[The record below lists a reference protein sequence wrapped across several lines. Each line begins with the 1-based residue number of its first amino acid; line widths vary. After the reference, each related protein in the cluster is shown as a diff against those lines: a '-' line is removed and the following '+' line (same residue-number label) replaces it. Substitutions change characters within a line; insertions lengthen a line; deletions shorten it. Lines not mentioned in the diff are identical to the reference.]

1 MPYAHSS
8 NADGMR
14 HDLHDHLHAVAD
26 LAAEFAS
33 RFGATALGRY
43 LGLWHD
49 VGKLAPE
56 FQRYLLAAEE
66 GRRLPSPD
74 HKAAGA
80 LLALEWL
87 GALALPLQGHHGGLT
102 SLSDCKAWLAE
113 HRDAAAR
120 TLGDA
125 HQQFPD
131 LRPERPLA
139 LPETAASD
147 ILEVEV
153 LLRLLY
159 SALVD
164 ADYLDTERH
173 FSPASGIQRTVG
185 PSLEVLWQRFEA
197 DQARLTGHADDPV
210 NHTRHAIY
218 EACVAAAAQP
228 PGLYRLTVPTGG
240 GKTRSALAFALR
252 HALTHGMERII
263 VAVPF
268 LSITEQTVRVY
279 RDILER
285 EGEPPAVLEHH
296 SAARFPDDEGDLAGW
311 TRLAAENWDAP
322 VVVTTTVQLFESL
335 FANRPQAARKV
346 HRLTHAVLL
355 LDEVQALP
363 PGRLTPILDAL
374 QRLSAYHTTVVLS
387 TATQPAFEVVPGMRA
402 LDAREIVPQ
411 PERYF
416 HALERVRYE
425 WRLDEPLPWGDVVA
439 EMMNARQA
447 MAVVNT
453 RRDAQTLHA
462 TLCAQ
467 DPEALHLSAAMCGLH
482 KSRVIAEVRRR
493 LAAGHTCR
501 LVATQVVEAGVDLD
515 FPLVLRA
522 LGPLDAIIQ
531 AAGRCNREGR
541 LPYGRVVVFVPAD
554 GGLPLGVYRTATGIT
569 RAVLGAGDLDPNSPQ
584 AARPY
589 YTRLFDTVDADS
601 DDVQGCR
608 RRLDYAETARR
619 FRMIDDDAEPVVVP
633 FGTTEERSRAQRALD
648 DLVAHRG
655 SPRSLWRALQPYTVS
670 LPRRQVERARRD
682 GLAADLAPGVTVW
695 TSRYDARCGLLTG
708 APAGQAYI
716 F

>member
-1 MPYAHSS
+1 M
-8 NADGMR
+8 
-14 HDLHDHLHAVAD
+14 
-26 LAAEFAS
+26 
-33 RFGATALGRY
+33 
-43 LGLWHD
+43 
-49 VGKLAPE
+49 
-56 FQRYLLAAEE
+56 
-66 GRRLPSPD
+66 
-74 HKAAGA
+74 
-80 LLALEWL
+80 
-87 GALALPLQGHHGGLT
+87 
-102 SLSDCKAWLAE
+102 
-113 HRDAAAR
+113 
-120 TLGDA
+120 
-125 HQQFPD
+125 
-131 LRPERPLA
+131 
-139 LPETAASD
+139 
-147 ILEVEV
+147 
-153 LLRLLY
+153 
-159 SALVD
+159 
-164 ADYLDTERH
+164 
-173 FSPASGIQRTVG
+173 
-185 PSLEVLWQRFEA
+185 
-197 DQARLTGHADDPV
+197 
-210 NHTRHAIY
+210 
-218 EACVAAAAQP
+218 
-228 PGLYRLTVPTGG
+228 
-240 GKTRSALAFALR
+240 
-252 HALTHGMERII
+252 
-263 VAVPF
+263 
-268 LSITEQTVRVY
+268 
-279 RDILER
+279 
-285 EGEPPAVLEHH
+285 
-296 SAARFPDDEGDLAGW
+296 
-311 TRLAAENWDAP
+311 
-322 VVVTTTVQLFESL
+322 
-335 FANRPQAARKV
+335 
-346 HRLTHAVLL
+346 
-355 LDEVQALP
+355 
-363 PGRLTPILDAL
+363 
-374 QRLSAYHTTVVLS
+374 
-387 TATQPAFEVVPGMRA
+387 
-402 LDAREIVPQ
+402 
-411 PERYF
+411 
-416 HALERVRYE
+416 
-425 WRLDEPLPWGDVVA
+425 PWGDVVA

-453 RRDAQTLHA
+453 RDAQTLHA
-462 TLCAQ
+462 ALCAQ